1 MTPSLKA
8 SKLALGTVQ
17 FGFKY
22 GISNTYG
29 QTSLSEIGE
38 ILKLAFDNGIRTI
51 DTARQYGTSEE
62 NLGNFILDDFNV
74 VSKFFATKD
83 EKELRLSLYDT
94 LKSLNQKNLYGY
106 IAHSTSTLFEHPEL
120 WDILKHLKAEG
131 LIKKIGASMYAPEEL
146 NMLLEKKMIPDLI
159 QIPFNIIDNRFKPYF
174 PILKSN
180 GTEIHTRSAFL
191 QGIFFMDYN
200 KLNPYFKELVPFL
213 KELNSNFPDSNSKAG
228 FLLHHCVSNNNIDK
242 VVIGI
247 NNAEQLLQNIN
258 SLKQEIPFMNF
269 GSDLRISEKI
279 LLPSNWPQN

>member
-1 MTPSLKA
+1 MTPALKT

-29 QTSLSEIGE
+29 QTSLKEIGE

-51 DTARQYGTSEE
+51 DTARHYGTSEE
-62 NLGNFILDDFNV
+62 NLGNFKLDDYNI
-74 VSKFFATKD
+74 VSKYFDTND
-83 EKELRLSLYDT
+83 EKTLRQSLDES
-94 LKSLNQKNLYGY
+94 LKSLKQKSLYGY

-120 WDILKHLKAEG
+120 WDILNQLKAEG
-131 LIKKIGASMYAPEEL
+131 LVQKIGASMYAPQEL
-146 NMLLEKKMIPDLI
+146 KMLLDKKMVPDLI
-159 QIPFNIIDNRFKPYF
+159 QIPFNIIDNRFEPYF
-174 PILKSN
+174 PILKSY

-200 KLNPYFKELVPFL
+200 KLNSYFSELVPFL

-228 FLLHHCVSNNNIDK
+228 FLLNHCVSNNNIDK
-242 VVIGI
+242 VVIGV
-247 NNAEQLLQNIN
+247 NNAEQLSQNIN
-258 SLKQEIPFMNF
+258 SLQQEIPSVNF
-269 GSDLRISEKI
+269 STDLRISEKI